1 MSLALAS
8 LGVVPLAVGSRVRV
22 RRAAAARRTR
32 TLNIGGSDPA
42 RVSFHG
48 RVRATNRG
56 RLDGRSPAARL
67 GPLATSEDG
76 PEREVATS
84 DRSSPSD
91 HMDDV
96 PKVKFNIDDAGQP
109 ARSPAV
115 RLASRLLAAVA
126 FASAGLAV
134 PFIAHAAKSA
144 STPASAAVTASHGPN
159 LIHMSDETRGK
170 LDAVFL
176 SGLHGARNVLKGL
189 DAHINDPWDIEDI
202 WLIIV
207 WHYLIKNR
215 RKVYEFSHTRLPGT
229 PDADGSWESSFWRW
243 TVHPMRV
250 VGALWLSLYVFDNAV
265 RVGTLLHMNRWLP
278 DVVIAQ
284 FDRGMY
290 TLAAGV
296 MSVMATDH
304 WLPRILEAKANIKD
318 SSQRLVLTRLATV
331 MLAITT
337 VVCSAVVFG
346 LPPRSLLGFGGVGGL
361 AFGLAAKD
369 LIGNFIG
376 GSMLAVMR
384 PFSPGE
390 KIYLMTAG
398 GRFRGTSDPS
408 VGGYLVRE
416 IGWYQTTLVP
426 KDTRP
431 TTVPNGFFLGANVI
445 NISRQ
450 TARVIV
456 LQIRVRLDDMEAI
469 PAMTSKIESYL
480 LKHEAIINP
489 PKRPIRAHLRDVK
502 DDHAAVRVECHSHVV
517 KKDAFLVVNQ
527 DVVLG
532 VWAIAKEHS
541 SGPAWP
547 VGCYDGASG
556 RYKMIADID

>member
-96 PKVKFNIDDAGQP
+96 PKVKFNNDDAGQP

-176 SGLHGARNVLKGL
+176 SGFTALETSSRASTHTSTTLGTSRTSGSSSSGTISSRTVARCTSSRTHVSLERPTPTAPG
-189 DAHINDPWDIEDI
+189 
-202 WLIIV
+202 
-207 WHYLIKNR
+207 NR
-215 RKVYEFSHTRLPGT
+215 PF
-229 PDADGSWESSFWRW
+229 
-243 TVHPMRV
+243 
-250 VGALWLSLYVFDNAV
+250 
-265 RVGTLLHMNRWLP
+265 
-278 DVVIAQ
+278 
-284 FDRGMY
+284 
-290 TLAAGV
+290 
-296 MSVMATDH
+296 
-304 WLPRILEAKANIKD
+304 
-318 SSQRLVLTRLATV
+318 
-331 MLAITT
+331 
-337 VVCSAVVFG
+337 
-346 LPPRSLLGFGGVGGL
+346 GVGPCIPCASSARSGFPCTSL
-361 AFGLAAKD
+361 TT
-369 LIGNFIG
+369 
-376 GSMLAVMR
+376 
-384 PFSPGE
+384 PF
-390 KIYLMTAG
+390 
-398 GRFRGTSDPS
+398 
-408 VGGYLVRE
+408 
-416 IGWYQTTLVP
+416 
-426 KDTRP
+426 
-431 TTVPNGFFLGANVI
+431 
-445 NISRQ
+445 
-450 TARVIV
+450 
-456 LQIRVRLDDMEAI
+456 
-469 PAMTSKIESYL
+469 
-480 LKHEAIINP
+480 
-489 PKRPIRAHLRDVK
+489 
-502 DDHAAVRVECHSHVV
+502 
-517 KKDAFLVVNQ
+517 
-527 DVVLG
+527 
-532 VWAIAKEHS
+532 
-541 SGPAWP
+541 
-547 VGCYDGASG
+547 ASG
-556 RYKMIADID
+556 RCFI

>member
-1 MSLALAS
+1 MSLAFANV
-8 LGVVPLAVGSRVRV
+8 GVVPSAVGARVRV
-22 RRAAAARRTR
+22 RRATAVHKTPSL
-32 TLNIGGSDPA
+32 TGGSDTERFSLP
-42 RVSFHG
+42 R
-48 RVRATNRG
+48 RVRATNRA
-56 RLDGRSPAARL
+56 RLDRRVPAARL
-67 GPLATSEDG
+67 RPRAASEDG
-76 PEREVATS
+76 PEPDVATS
-84 DRSSPSD
+84 DRSGRA
-91 HMDDV
+91 DDV
-96 PKVKFNIDDAGQP
+96 DNVPRVKFNIDDAGQP

-115 RLASRLLAAVA
+115 RLASRLLAGAALA
-126 FASAGLAV
+126 FAGLAV
-134 PFIAHAAKSA
+134 PFNAHAAKSA
-144 STPASAAVTASHGPN
+144 PAPAAAAVKASHGPN
-159 LIHMSDETRGK
+159 LIHMPDEMRGK

-176 SGLHGARNVLKGL
+176 SGVHGARNVLKGL

-215 RKVYEFSHTRLPGT
+215 RKMYEFSHKRLPGT
-229 PDADGSWESSFWRW
+229 PDADGSWDSSFWRW
-243 TVHPMRV
+243 AKHPMRV
-250 VGALWLSLYVFDNAV
+250 VGALWISLYLFDNAV
-265 RVGTLLHMNRWLP
+265 RVGTLLHMNQWLP
-278 DVVIAQ
+278 DVVMGQ

-290 TLAAGV
+290 TLAAGI
-296 MSVMATDH
+296 MSVMAVDH

-331 MLAITT
+331 MLAIST

-390 KIYLMTAG
+390 KIYLMTVG
-398 GRFRGTSDPS
+398 GRFRGTNDPS
-408 VGGYLVRE
+408 VGGYLVQD
-416 IGWYQTTLVP
+416 IGWYQTTLIP

-456 LQIRVRLDDMEAI
+456 LQIRVRLDDMDAI
-469 PAMTSKIESYL
+469 PSMTSKIESYL
-480 LKHEAIINP
+480 REHEAIINP
-489 PKRPIRAHLRDVK
+489 PKRPIRVHLRDVK
-502 DDHAAVRVECHSHVV
+502 EDHAAVRVECHSHVV

-532 VWAIAKEHS
+532 VWKIVKEHS